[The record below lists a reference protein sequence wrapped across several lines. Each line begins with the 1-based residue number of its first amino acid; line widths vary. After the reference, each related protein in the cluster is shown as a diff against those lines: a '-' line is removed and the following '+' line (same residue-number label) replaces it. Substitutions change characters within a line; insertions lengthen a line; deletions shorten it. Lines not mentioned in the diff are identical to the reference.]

1 MACRNARTTLLVERE
16 AIDCE
21 STPAAERC
29 ADFRASLRTNARF
42 ALRAPLDAPWPFGKE
57 IRAQCGGVL
66 GLREVLEGASTG
78 GGDAAPGASDEGG
91 SHRGAALPG
100 AGAPAPDVDLTLARA
115 LERYGTLDA
124 LPYSKIMR
132 AVVRYE
138 PRPRSRR

>member
-21 STPAAERC
+21 SAPAAVRC
-29 ADFRASLRTNARF
+29 AEFRATLRTNARF
-42 ALRAPLDAPWPFGKE
+42 ALRVPAEAPWPFGKE

-66 GLREVLEGASTG
+66 GLREALEAASDGGAGEAEDG
-78 GGDAAPGASDEGG
+78 GAGHPGA
-91 SHRGAALPG
+91 R
-100 AGAPAPDVDLTLARA
+100 APAPDVDLLLDRA
-115 LERYGTLDA
+115 LERYGAIAA
-124 LPYSKIMR
+124 LPYSEIMR

>member
-21 STPAAERC
+21 SAAAAARC
-29 ADFRASLRTNARF
+29 AEFRASLRANARF
-42 ALRAPLDAPWPFGKE
+42 ALRVPPDAPWPFGKE

-66 GLREVLEGASTG
+66 GLREALEAAADGGADEAADGGAGEAAG
-78 GGDAAPGASDEGG
+78 GGAGHPGA
-91 SHRGAALPG
+91 R
-100 AGAPAPDVDLTLARA
+100 APAPDVDLLLDRALAR
-115 LERYGTLDA
+115 YGAIAA
-124 LPYSKIMR
+124 LPYSEIMR